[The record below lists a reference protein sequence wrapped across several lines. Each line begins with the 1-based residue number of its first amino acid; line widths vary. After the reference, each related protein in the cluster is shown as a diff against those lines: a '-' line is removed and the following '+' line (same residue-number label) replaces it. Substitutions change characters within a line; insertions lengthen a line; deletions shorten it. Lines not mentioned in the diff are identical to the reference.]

1 MLGKQIFSKSRP
13 FTPKLTNNNTGQTLF
28 FSKGQTLLIA
38 ESAFIEKEN
47 KQVKTAFLIKSKLL
61 HLSSSKS
68 RL

>member
-1 MLGKQIFSKSRP
+1 MLGKQIFFKSRP
-13 FTPKLTNNNTGQTLF
+13 FTPKLTNNNTGQIF
-28 FSKGQTLLIA
+28 FFKGQTLLIA

-47 KQVKTAFLIKSKLL
+47 KPVKTAFLIKSKLL